1 MNCHRPHY
9 STQTQMER
17 ATRRK
22 SSNDEKP
29 NRSSSFDCDSA
40 SMDSILG
47 LKTLGDRNLRFDRA
61 EPWRI
66 QDLPAP
72 LKPNCSHTVL
82 ELDAMLRR
90 ERLVRL
96 LDRQQAWYDSA
107 QQAANAAEQLLLL
120 CEHHQQPWLQS
131 PTHP

>member
-1 MNCHRPHY
+1 
-9 STQTQMER
+9 
-17 ATRRK
+17 
-22 SSNDEKP
+22 
-29 NRSSSFDCDSA
+29 
-40 SMDSILG
+40 
-47 LKTLGDRNLRFDRA
+47 
-61 EPWRI
+61 
-66 QDLPAP
+66 
-72 LKPNCSHTVL
+72 
-82 ELDAMLRR
+82 MLQR

>member
-1 MNCHRPHY
+1 
-9 STQTQMER
+9 
-17 ATRRK
+17 
-22 SSNDEKP
+22 
-29 NRSSSFDCDSA
+29 
-40 SMDSILG
+40 MDSILG
-47 LKTLGDRNLRFDRA
+47 LKTLGERNLRFDRA